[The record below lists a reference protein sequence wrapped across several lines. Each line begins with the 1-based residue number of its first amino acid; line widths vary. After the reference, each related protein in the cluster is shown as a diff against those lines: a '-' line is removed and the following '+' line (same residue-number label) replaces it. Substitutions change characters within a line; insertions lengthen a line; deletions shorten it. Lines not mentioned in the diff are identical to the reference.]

1 MWPALER
8 KLRSDEA
15 DRVIRLFTAYADAE
29 AEAAAAATAA
39 AQAAQAAEEG
49 AKQNLEAEYY
59 AACAEW
65 RKHAN
70 RFARCLQ

>member
-49 AKQNLEAEYY
+49 AKQNLAAEYH
-59 AACAEW
+59 AACEEW
-65 RKHAN
+65 RKSAT